1 MRNYCFLI
9 DKVGQLFDI
18 DIISLQTELVTLN
31 AHCLH
36 FRQRLTAVQL
46 IISKWSLSFDIIL
59 CVNSVLL
66 PYVGVFM
73 LICHTDPQ
81 SLFICYYCH
90 LLTQICK

>member
-18 DIISLQTELVTLN
+18 DIISLQTELVTLFGNKN

-46 IISKWSLSFDIIL
+46 IISKWSL
-59 CVNSVLL
+59 
-66 PYVGVFM
+66 
-73 LICHTDPQ
+73 
-81 SLFICYYCH
+81 
-90 LLTQICK
+90 

>member
-46 IISKWSLSFDIIL
+46 IISKWSL
-59 CVNSVLL
+59 
-66 PYVGVFM
+66 
-73 LICHTDPQ
+73 
-81 SLFICYYCH
+81 
-90 LLTQICK
+90 

>member
-1 MRNYCFLI
+1 MYYLEI
-9 DKVGQLFDI
+9 
-18 DIISLQTELVTLN
+18 N

-73 LICHTDPQ
+73 LICLSVTGILGHC
-81 SLFICYYCH
+81 LFVIIA
-90 LLTQICK
+90 LLPP